1 MAAEAPVPGH
11 AQEVVH
17 ESEEAEPERGE
28 QDEAAG
34 QREAGLVPQAGP
46 ACDRAPGFD
55 DEHGEHDDDPAGG
68 RQRNAAVV
76 GPLERRELQHVAAR
90 DAQEPRRDDADDDA
104 DEDAHARVT
113 AAGAGSES
121 GGTGSLG
128 GTRRYART
136 MRTTMTGVK
145 TLSIMPGIAIPES
158 LAANPRVATIA
169 KPTYEARSS
178 GTQSTTACSRLR
190 RFEYT

>member
-1 MAAEAPVPGH
+1 QLDEAGREATLGQSSYVAAKAPVPGD
-11 AQEVVH
+11 AEEVIH
-17 ESEEAEPERGE
+17 DSEEAEPERGE

-34 QREAGLVPQAGP
+34 QREAGFGPQAGR

-55 DEHGEHDDDPAGG
+55 DEHSEHDDDPAGG

-128 GTRRYART
+128 GTRRRSEERRVGKGERRRGWSAN
-136 MRTTMTGVK
+136 GK
-145 TLSIMPGIAIPES
+145 T
-158 LAANPRVATIA
+158 
-169 KPTYEARSS
+169 
-178 GTQSTTACSRLR
+178 
-190 RFEYT
+190 